1 MVRIRLDQPS
11 GKLLAE
17 WFDVDGGGVAAS
29 RERACGSCRDSQLQ
43 QAAAALGSELLREA
57 HPEAEPT
64 EVEPLVMDLWLE
76 RLGVDVSDDELV
88 SQTVVAW
95 ERLMV

>member
-1 MVRIRLDQPS
+1 VTPDE
-11 GKLLAE
+11 LA
-17 WFDVDGGGVAAS
+17 
-29 RERACGSCRDSQLQ
+29 
-43 QAAAALGSELLREA
+43 ELLREA

-76 RLGVDVSDDELV
+76 RRGVDVSDDELV